1 MQRYPLAPVVAAC
14 IRTLSSLT
22 IRSRM
27 RVADQIQ
34 LLVNT
39 IDDECRESVQLVA
52 ATCLVR
58 VLRVAPSAGN
68 TALALRMLELA
79 SVASLRHN
87 TRGACACL
95 GVLMLLARTGVCV
108 CVCVCCR
115 PLSRP
120 SRDGYY
126 IYIYIYNNITCILHI
141 YRRAVAL
148 RATRH
153 RALVSA
159 ARHSAPGTHP
169 QALCGN
175 SGAHLLVRKCLLY
188 LD

>member
-108 CVCVCCR
+108 CVCVLSPSE
-115 PLSRP
+115 PLVSRWLL
-120 SRDGYY
+120 Y
-126 IYIYIYNNITCILHI
+126 IYI
-141 YRRAVAL
+141 
-148 RATRH
+148 
-153 RALVSA
+153 
-159 ARHSAPGTHP
+159 
-169 QALCGN
+169 
-175 SGAHLLVRKCLLY
+175 
-188 LD
+188 